1 MTAPSDLAPTVAG
14 MEPLTDLER
23 QVLAFEHGRWRFLG
37 AKEQAIHD
45 RFGLSLT
52 RYTQL
57 LMGLLDNPAALA
69 ADPVL
74 VNRLRRLRVQHRQA
88 RAS

>member
-1 MTAPSDLAPTVAG
+1 MSDPAPTVAA

-23 QVLAFEHGRWRFLG
+23 QVLAFEHLRWRFVG

-45 RFGLSLT
+45 RFGLSLA

-57 LMGLLDNPAALA
+57 LMALLDNPAALA

-74 VNRLRRLRVQHRQA
+74 VNRLRRLRARHRQER
-88 RAS
+88 RAG